1 MRYDAYH
8 IIYREPNKS
17 FRQSSSELLRSIANF
32 SSEYFVLTD
41 KYSDGFYDMLLKYAK
56 IFISA
61 NVNQIKK
68 NQRFSSEY
76 DDLIMHTYL
85 VLMPIDAITGDLKKA
100 FALLT
105 EDYPDNLYEMSS
117 DIAIVEK
124 TVVEIPW

>member
-1 MRYDAYH
+1 MKYDAYH

-61 NVNQIKK
+61 NVNQIKE
-68 NQRFSSEY
+68 NQRFAAEY
-76 DDLIMHTYL
+76 DDLVMHTYL
-85 VLMPIDAITGDLKKA
+85 VLMPVDAITGDLKKA

-117 DIAIVEK
+117 DIAVVEK
-124 TVVEIPW
+124 TIVEIP

>member
-1 MRYDAYH
+1 MKYDAYH

-17 FRQSSSELLRSIANF
+17 FRQSSSKLLRSIANF

-56 IFISA
+56 IFISV

-85 VLMPIDAITGDLKKA
+85 VLMPVDAITGDLKKA

-117 DIAIVEK
+117 DIAVVEK
-124 TVVEIPW
+124 TVVEIP

>member
-1 MRYDAYH
+1 MKYDAYH

-56 IFISA
+56 IFISV

-85 VLMPIDAITGDLKKA
+85 VLMPVDAITGDLKKA

-117 DIAIVEK
+117 DIAVVEK
-124 TVVEIPW
+124 TVVEIP

>member
-124 TVVEIPW
+124 TVVEIP